1 MKLISCHVENFGK
14 LSSKDYDFSSG
25 INCFYEE
32 NGAGKSTLASFIKA
46 MFYGLESYKINS
58 TEFCDRQRYFPFEG
72 GNFGGNLTFETGGNV
87 YKIERFFGEKSQ
99 TQDTL
104 TVYKNG
110 NLSTEFGLDI
120 GKAVFGIDKE
130 SFERTAF
137 ISGEE
142 IEIKS
147 TSSINSKLSGFLQGS
162 GSELDVDDAVLSL
175 EKLAKEYKKSKGGRD
190 KISFVSQEI
199 TLVNEKILNTEAIS
213 LALENKYQTLS
224 DYQKEIDALTKR
236 VNELQLTSKKLSE
249 WEYYE
254 RLLTQIDEQ
263 QSIINKIT
271 QKYSGTIPTHV
282 EVESYAENVIK
293 LRELSAKSSS
303 GLSQDE
309 SARLYRLEKAFVE
322 GVPSKHDMVLAET
335 NIENLSKLNAK
346 LSGLNGSKFS
356 GFDKSVV
363 NTFSQNPPS
372 SEKISALEKNVQDYK
387 FLKTEYDCT
396 PDFIA
401 GKQSKKS
408 NSLKYGI
415 VAILSLLATIVGI
428 ILINSGVGVALTIIG
443 GLALGIS
450 AFLYLSDK
458 LSKVERLEN
467 PNKRKLELEIRECED
482 KIKSVLLPYGYSSGN
497 GVLYD
502 YATFISNYQRFLEIK
517 KNLDEN
523 VQTKTLLKDE
533 IDAISLSLTE
543 FFAKYGLTG
552 ENFLSNLTRLQSGV
566 DELYSLKKRAENV
579 KAETAQIE
587 LVAQKVKEDINAFLQ
602 KFNLQSISPSE
613 VLTDVKAFETS
624 KSALESLKTTAINYK
639 KEKNLDV
646 KPQLSGDSLE
656 EISSVLHER
665 EREYSALKH
674 QVVDDEYAVDR
685 LDGYYIDK
693 AQLETR
699 LLDYKQKHKLLTTTV
714 DFLRLAEQ
722 NLKDK
727 YVKPVKDEF
736 VKYASVLEK
745 VLGEKVT
752 MTKNFEIR
760 FERAGKERLEK
771 HLSSGILS
779 ICAFAFRLAMIKNMY
794 SGVMPFLVLDD
805 PFVTLDEEHLKKVKL
820 VIDELAKDMQIIYF
834 TCHGSRKF

>member
-1 MKLISCHVENFGK
+1 MKLISCHVENYGR

-25 INCFYEE
+25 MNCFYEE

-58 TEFCDRQRYFPFEG
+58 TEFCDRQRYYPFEG
-72 GNFGGNLTFETGGNV
+72 GNFGGNLTFEMDGNV

-110 NLSTEFGLDI
+110 NLSTELGLDI
-120 GKAVFGIDKE
+120 GKTVFGIDKQ

-147 TSSINSKLSGFLQGS
+147 TSSINSKLSGFLQG
-162 GSELDVDDAVLSL
+162 GGDLDVDDAVSSL

-190 KISFVSQEI
+190 KISAVSEEI
-199 TLVNEKILNTEAIS
+199 SSLSEKILNTEAIS
-213 LALENKYQTLS
+213 LALDSKYQRLS
-224 DYQKEIDALTKR
+224 DYQNEIDALAKKI
-236 VNELQLTSKKLSE
+236 ESLQQTSKILSE

-254 RLLTQIDEQ
+254 HLLTQIEEQ
-263 QSIINKIT
+263 QTLINTIT
-271 QKYSGTIPTHV
+271 QKYSGIIPTHV
-282 EVESYAENVIK
+282 EVESYSENVIK
-293 LRELSAKSSS
+293 LRELSAKSST

-309 SARLYRLEKAFVE
+309 SARLYRLEKAFIE
-322 GVPSKHDMVLAET
+322 GVPSKQDMITAESD
-335 NIENLSKLNAK
+335 IDSLSKLNAK
-346 LSGLNGSKFS
+346 LSQLSSNDFS
-356 GFDKSVV
+356 QQDKSLV
-363 NTFSQNPPS
+363 NTFSNNPPTS
-372 SEKISALEKNVQDYK
+372 DKISALEKNVQDYK
-387 FLKTEYDCT
+387 FFKTEYDCT
-396 PDFIA
+396 PDFI
-401 GKQSKKS
+401 GGTKSKKS
-408 NSLKYGI
+408 NSVTYGI
-415 VAILSLLATIVGI
+415 IAILSLLATIVGI

-482 KIKSVLLPYGYSSGN
+482 KIKAVLIPYGYSSGN

-502 YATFISNYQRFLEIK
+502 YATFNSNYQRYLEIEK
-517 KNLDEN
+517 GAFEKDKTKADLQREIKNF
-523 VQTKTLLKDE
+523 
-533 IDAISLSLTE
+533 ISKLGE
-543 FFAKYGLTG
+543 FFSKYGLTG

-579 KAETAQIE
+579 SAETSKIE
-587 LVAQKVKEDINAFLQ
+587 LETKKIKADVNAFLQ
-602 KFNLQSISPSE
+602 KFNLQAISPSE
-613 VLTDVKAFETS
+613 VLSDVKTFETS
-624 KSALESLKTTAINYK
+624 KSMLENLKTTAVKYK

-646 KPQLSGDSLE
+646 KPQGGGESLE
-656 EISSVLHER
+656 EISNLLHER

-693 AQLETR
+693 EQLENT
-699 LLDYKQKHKLLTTTV
+699 LTNYKQKHKLLTKTAE
-714 DFLRLAEQ
+714 FLRLAEQ

-794 SGVMPFLVLDD
+794 SGAMPFLVLDD
-805 PFVTLDEEHLKKVKL
+805 PFTTLDETHLKKVKL
-820 VIDELAKDMQIIYF
+820 VIDELAKDTQIIYF
-834 TCHGSRKF
+834 TCHSSRKF

>member
-46 MFYGLESYKINS
+46 MFYGLESYTIK
-58 TEFCDRQRYFPFEG
+58 TKEFCDRQRYFPFEG
-72 GNFGGNLTFETGGNV
+72 GNFGGNLTFEMDKNV
-87 YKIERFFGEKSQ
+87 YKIERFFGEKSY
-99 TQDTL
+99 TEDTL

-110 NLSTEFGLDI
+110 NLSTELGLDI
-120 GKAVFGIDKE
+120 GKAVFGIDKQ

-162 GSELDVDDAVLSL
+162 GSDLDVDDAVISL

-190 KISFVSQEI
+190 KISFVSEEI

-224 DYQKEIDALTKR
+224 NYQKEIDALTKR
-236 VNELQLTSKKLSE
+236 VSELQLTSKKLSE

-254 RLLTQIDEQ
+254 RLLYQIDEQ
-263 QSIINKIT
+263 QSIIDKIT
-271 QKYSGTIPTHV
+271 KKYSGSVPTHV
-282 EVESYAENVIK
+282 EVETYSENVIK

-309 SARLYRLEKAFVE
+309 SARLYRLEKAFLE
-322 GVPSKHDMVLAET
+322 GVPSKQDMVLAET
-335 NIENLSKLNAK
+335 NIDSLSKLNAK
-346 LSGLNGSKFS
+346 LTGLTSSDFFGL
-356 GFDKSVV
+356 DKSAV

-372 SEKISALEKNVQDYK
+372 SDKISALEKSVQDYK
-387 FLKTEYDCT
+387 FFKTEYDCT

-401 GKQSKKS
+401 GKQTKKS
-408 NSLKYGI
+408 NSIKFGI

-467 PNKRKLELEIRECED
+467 PNKRKLEFEIRECED

-502 YATFISNYQRFLEIK
+502 YATFISNYQRFLEIQK
-517 KNLDEN
+517 GDLEKARI
-523 VQTKTLLKDE
+523 KTALKEE
-533 IDAISLSLTE
+533 ISVITSNLTE
-543 FFAKYGLTG
+543 FFAKFGLTG

-579 KAETAQIE
+579 NTETAKIQLETQKIKAE
-587 LVAQKVKEDINAFLQ
+587 INAFLQ

-613 VLTDVKAFETS
+613 VLTDVKAFDTS
-624 KSALESLKTTAINYK
+624 KSTLQNLKITAVQYK
-639 KEKNLDV
+639 KEKNLDI
-646 KPQLSGDSLE
+646 KPQHNVDNLD
-656 EISSVLHER
+656 EISTYLHER

-693 AQLETR
+693 AQLETK
-699 LLDYKQKHKLLTTTV
+699 LSDYKQKYKLLTTTIE
-714 DFLRLAEQ
+714 FLRLAEQ

-736 VKYASVLEK
+736 VKYASLIEK

-760 FERAGKERLEK
+760 FERAGKERVEK

-779 ICAFAFRLAMIKNMY
+779 ICTFAFRLAMIKNMY
-794 SGVMPFLVLDD
+794 SGVKPFLVLDD
-805 PFVTLDEEHLKKVKL
+805 PFVTLDEEHLEKVKL
-820 VIDELAKDMQIIYF
+820 VLDELAQDMQIIYF
-834 TCHGSRKF
+834 TCHGSRKL